1 MPTTNTFIHAQSF
14 QFRKGTREQ
23 GRCAGRQ
30 RLMAPLRSE
39 IEPEHRLYK
48 LSREAA
54 SHRFGRFE
62 LIAFLFFG
70 VLVSAATVYCG
81 TELFHLVNS
90 CAFDQSV
97 QTLLSR

>member
-1 MPTTNTFIHAQSF
+1 MPTTNTFIHAESF
-14 QFRKGTREQ
+14 QFRKGTRKQ

-30 RLMAPLRSE
+30 RLIAQLRSE
-39 IEPEHRLYK
+39 IEPADRLYK

-54 SHRFGRFE
+54 SHTFGRLE

-81 TELFHLVNS
+81 TELFHLLVS
-90 CAFDQSV
+90 GSV
-97 QTLLSR
+97 EHVVQALLPR

>member
-1 MPTTNTFIHAQSF
+1 MPNTNSFIHAESF

-23 GRCAGRQ
+23 GRRAGRQ

-70 VLVSAATVYCG
+70 VLAGAVTVYCG
-81 TELFHLVNS
+81 IELFHLVNS

>member
-1 MPTTNTFIHAQSF
+1 MPTTSTFVHAESF
-14 QFRKGTREQ
+14 QFRKGTRKR
-23 GRCAGRQ
+23 GRRAWRQ
-30 RLMAPLRSE
+30 RLTAQLRSE
-39 IEPEHRLYK
+39 IKPEDRLYK

-54 SHRFGRFE
+54 SHRFDRLE

-90 CAFDQSV
+90 SSLEQTV
-97 QTLLSR
+97 QMLLTR